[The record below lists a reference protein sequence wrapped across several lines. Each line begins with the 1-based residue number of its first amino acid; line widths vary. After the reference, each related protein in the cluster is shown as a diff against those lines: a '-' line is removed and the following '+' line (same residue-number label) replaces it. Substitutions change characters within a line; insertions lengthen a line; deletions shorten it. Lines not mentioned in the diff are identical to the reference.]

1 MSTFL
6 DTNAVLAALLPE
18 RRDERARTAGWMLEH
33 GRLTVAECVLVETC
47 WVLESV
53 YDYPR
58 RHIARAL
65 RLALE
70 SEDLIAWDPVLADRS
85 LALMEHDPRLGI
97 VDCILASR
105 TLDGDIVCTFDRRL
119 NRTIENL

>member
-6 DTNAVLAALLPE
+6 DTNAVLAAILPE
-18 RRDERARTAGWMLEH
+18 RQDERARTADWTLQH

-47 WVLESV
+47 WVLQSV
-53 YDYPR
+53 YGYPR
-58 RHIARAL
+58 RHIASAL

-70 SEDLIAWDPVLADRS
+70 SEGLVAWDPVLAGRA

-119 NRTIENL
+119 NRTIEDL

>member
-1 MSTFL
+1 VRIFL
-6 DTNAVLAALLPE
+6 DTNALLAVILPQ
-18 RRDERARTAGWMLEH
+18 RQDERARTADWLLEH
-33 GRLTVAECVLVETC
+33 GRLTLAECVLVEAC
-47 WVLESV
+47 WVLQSV
-53 YDYPR
+53 YGYPR
-58 RHIARAL
+58 RDIARAL

-70 SEDLIAWDPVLADRS
+70 SEDLMAWDPALADRA

-119 NRTIENL
+119 NRAIESL